1 MRIPESDW
9 KVFRKLHRVA
19 LERFCQR
26 VLDES
31 TAICAKNDA
40 TAHERY
46 LELYALVQERN
57 RRIADVFDEFRRS
70 TALTSI
76 RLMRVHDLLTADEIA
91 EFSEE
96 TQRTTQVPR

>member
-1 MRIPESDW
+1 MNIPESDW
-9 KVFRKLHRVA
+9 KVFRRLHRVA

-26 VLDES
+26 VLDECA
-31 TAICAKNDA
+31 AICANDNA

-46 LELYALVQERN
+46 LELYSLVQERN
-57 RRIADVFDEFRRS
+57 RRIADVFNEFRRS

-76 RLMRVHDLLTADEIA
+76 RVMRLHDLLTADEIS